1 MSENEPRAV
10 ENLTYFAHDGSWG
23 DAAGLTIIDTTAWT
37 NEDYEKLDGVSDE
50 NLPDAAVAVSDW
62 VEAGRERTDEFVSRF
77 AAVGVEW

>member
-1 MSENEPRAV
+1 MNENEPRAV
-10 ENLTYFAHDGSWG
+10 ENLTYFAADGSWG
-23 DAAGLTIIDTTAWT
+23 DAVGLTIIDTTAWT
-37 NEDYEKLDGVSDE
+37 EGDYEKLDGVSDE